1 MSTAYRKT
9 YSGEQMLGY
18 TCTKCSKF
26 YKMWSNYLKHK
37 CEAPEFKCLMYH
49 QFYMQITNDMLPVYK
64 PVPERNYFCGQCG
77 RGYTRNENLL
87 RHQRLECGQSP
98 TYFCD
103 LCDKRFFRRYELTK
117 HKRLKH
123 HV

>member
-37 CEAPEFKCLMYH
+37 CEAPEFKCLMCPFAAFKAFILQAH
-49 QFYMQITNDMLPVYK
+49 QMEQHFSRLTDQVA
-64 PVPERNYFCGQCG
+64 
-77 RGYTRNENLL
+77 ENLS
-87 RHQRLECGQSP
+87 RSNTSE
-98 TYFCD
+98 
-103 LCDKRFFRRYELTK
+103 KNK
-117 HKRLKH
+117 N
-123 HV
+123 